1 MALAIYGLSSALY
14 QNSVFKIYFWALNGQ
29 HETFFL
35 LHDASC
41 DH

>member
-1 MALAIYGLSSALY
+1 MALAIYGLSPELY
-14 QNSVFKIYFWALNGQ
+14 QDSILIYFWASLNGQ
-29 HETFFL
+29 HETFLL